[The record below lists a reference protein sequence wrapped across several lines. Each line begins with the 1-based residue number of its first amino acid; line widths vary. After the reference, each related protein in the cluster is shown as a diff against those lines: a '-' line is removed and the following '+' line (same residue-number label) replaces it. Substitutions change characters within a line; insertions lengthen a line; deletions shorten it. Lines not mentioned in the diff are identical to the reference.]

1 MLVILFATAKLFG
14 LHQRLPD
21 HRLFRSALESSALTA
36 ARCLLLLTPCM
47 SPSTLS
53 PLVVGGSLSDVSV
66 NTQGMKEAY
75 QLYTRILKEEL
86 AGQ

>member
-1 MLVILFATAKLFG
+1 
-14 LHQRLPD
+14 
-21 HRLFRSALESSALTA
+21 
-36 ARCLLLLTPCM
+36 M

-75 QLYTRILKEEL
+75 QLYTRIVKEEL
-86 AGQ
+86 TGQ